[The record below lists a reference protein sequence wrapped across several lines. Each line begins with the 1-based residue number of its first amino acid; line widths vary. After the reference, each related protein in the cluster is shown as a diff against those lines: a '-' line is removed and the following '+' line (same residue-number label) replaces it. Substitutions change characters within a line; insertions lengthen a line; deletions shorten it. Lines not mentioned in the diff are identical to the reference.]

1 MKPGAIVPA
10 LLFAAALGVSPSPA
24 QEEDPPPA
32 ESYSETAAEAML
44 QDADSSL
51 SVPPAGTPGSSLRWY
66 SMVTNIPGDWLN
78 AGAAAVRPS
87 NLPLLGEIAL
97 ATGALMAADHQT
109 YAFSHDLYVHSPDVK
124 FASNQAVRAGDG
136 RYSLGLAAA
145 FAIYGFAGSD
155 QRALRTASGTVEA
168 LVASGIAVQ
177 LFKHIAGRESPQ
189 VVLNG
194 TGKWR
199 PFPSLAVYNRN
210 QPRYYAFPSGHI
222 TTVMATVT
230 VVAENYPEVGWIRP
244 AGYGI
249 VGITAIALVNKG
261 WHWYSDFP
269 MALAMGY
276 TFGHLAAHHD
286 DTPGEEG
293 AVAAGEP
300 AALHILP
307 GASAGG
313 AGVTL
318 ALTF

>member
-1 MKPGAIVPA
+1 MKQGATTLA
-10 LLFAAALGVSPSPA
+10 LLAAVALGVSPLRA
-24 QEEDPPPA
+24 QEEDPPPPENSA
-32 ESYSETAAEAML
+32 ETTTESML
-44 QDADSSL
+44 QDADSSV
-51 SVPPAGTPGSSLRWY
+51 SVALDEAPASSLRWY
-66 SMVTNIPGDWLN
+66 SMLTNVPADWLG
-78 AGAAAVRPS
+78 AGAAAVRPG

-97 ATGALMAADHQT
+97 TTGALMAFDHQT
-109 YAFSHDLYVHSPDVK
+109 YSFSHNLYVSSPDVK
-124 FASNQAVRAGDG
+124 FASNQIVRAGDG
-136 RYSLGLAAA
+136 RYTIGLAAA
-145 FAIYGFAGSD
+145 FAFYGFAWSD

-168 LVASGIAVQ
+168 LLASGIAVQ
-177 LFKHIAGRESPQ
+177 VLKHIAGRESPQ
-189 VVLNG
+189 VVHDG

-210 QPRYYAFPSGHI
+210 QPKYYAFPSGHI

-230 VVAENYPEVGWIRP
+230 VIAENYPEAGWIRP

-249 VGITAIALVNKG
+249 VGLTALGLVNKG

-269 MALAMGY
+269 MALALGY

-286 DTPGEEG
+286 DAPGEPG
-293 AVAAGEP
+293 AAGDGDT
-300 AALHILP
+300 AALHVLP